1 MGCMIREIE
10 KRDIPDI
17 ENILGSSDNFSSE
30 EIQCAIDMINTTLAN
45 QDDYRFLCFEEDN
58 RVVGYTCYGPTPLT
72 QGTFDLYWICVDQK
86 FQKHG
91 VGTKLLHETEKE
103 IINSSGRLVIVETSS
118 NEKYFSAV
126 NFYKKNNYSVAS
138 VIKNFYRDGED
149 KIIFIKNIK
158 V

>member
-1 MGCMIREIE
+1 MGCITREIE

-17 ENILGSSDNFSSE
+17 KTILETSNSFSSE
-30 EIQCAIDMINTTLAN
+30 EIQCALDMIHTTLAS
-45 QDDYRFLCFEEDN
+45 QDDYRFLCCEKDN

-72 QGTFDLYWICVDQK
+72 QGTFDLYWICVNQE

-91 VGTKLLHETEKE
+91 VGTRLLQETEKK

-118 NEKYFSAV
+118 NERYLSAI

-138 VIKNFYRDGED
+138 VIKDFYREGED
-149 KIIFIKNIK
+149 KIIFIKNVK